1 MTKLIKNI
9 EVKGL
14 NGKEENQ
21 LINSLKIFKDEN
33 IFLIKKSEILNS
45 LSVFNF
51 LDDISIQKVLPSK
64 LIILTEK
71 TIFLG
76 ITILDGKKFYIGK
89 NGKLTPI
96 FQVKKEQNLPLVFG
110 NLKINEFL
118 NLQKVLIKENIELN
132 KINMDGTVVIG
143 EGEMDE
149 APMLYVGEKVGNK
162 NGIAHF

>member
-1 MTKLIKNI
+1 M
-9 EVKGL
+9 
-14 NGKEENQ
+14 
-21 LINSLKIFKDEN
+21 
-33 IFLIKKSEILNS
+33 
-45 LSVFNF
+45 SVFNF

-132 KINMDGTVVIG
+132 KIKKYFYYKNKRSDLQYDTDLIVKLPYKNVKSSLQTFRYLI
-143 EGEMDE
+143 ENNKINNVKIVDLRIPNNIVLTDE
-149 APMLYVGEKVGNK
+149 
-162 NGIAHF
+162 